1 MLFTKKRRPNSTLK
15 IGRHRKTM
23 EVGKLKFKTNKMKK
37 VLFLMIA
44 LVGLITINSC
54 NKEEPK
60 PKPNVDFSY
69 TGGGCT
75 APCAV
80 LFENKSK
87 DATTY
92 NWDFGDGTSSIETN
106 PTKTYNVG
114 GTYTVTLTATG
125 EGGTA
130 TSSKQVLI
138 QKSTQSQLP
147 TANFTFLGGG
157 CVAPCNVSFT
167 NTSSNATSYSWDFG
181 DGSISTST
189 NPSKIYTKGGAFSV
203 ILTATNAAGSNQI
216 TKIVNIAAPPTKV
229 KITKVTITSMP
240 FVDGSS
246 SSWDFTSGPDV
257 FFNII
262 DQANTILLNGTSSRI
277 SDVTTSML
285 PLSWNFTTPFEI
297 TDFNVSR
304 FIDVLDYD
312 DFDPDDKIG
321 YVGFVMNNYTSGSNP
336 YPSSVTKTQ
345 NGITV
350 KLDLVWQ

>member
-1 MLFTKKRRPNSTLK
+1 
-15 IGRHRKTM
+15 
-23 EVGKLKFKTNKMKK
+23 MKK
-37 VLFLMIA
+37 SLFLLTA
-44 LVGLITINSC
+44 LIGLMTINSC
-54 NKEEPK
+54 KKDEPTPK
-60 PKPNVDFSY
+60 PTVDFAY

-80 LFENKSK
+80 LFENKTK
-87 DATTY
+87 DAATY
-92 NWDFGDGTSSIETN
+92 SWDFGDGTNSIELN

-130 TSSKQVLI
+130 SSSKQVLI
-138 QKSTQSQLP
+138 QQSTQSQLP
-147 TANFTFLGGG
+147 TANFTFSGGG

-181 DGSISTST
+181 DGTTSTSA
-189 NPSKIYTKGGAFSV
+189 NPSKTYTTGGAFSV
-203 ILTATNAAGSNQI
+203 ILTATNAAGNNQI
-216 TKIVNIAAPPTKV
+216 TKIVNVAAPPTKV
-229 KITKVTITSMP
+229 KITKVTITNMP
-240 FVDGSS
+240 FVDGNG
-246 SSWDFTSGPDV
+246 SSWDFSSGPDV

-262 DQANTILLNGTSSRI
+262 DQASTVLVNGTSSRI
-277 SDVTTSML
+277 NDVTASML

-304 FIDVLDYD
+304 FIDVW
-312 DFDPDDKIG
+312 DFDTPDADDNIG

-336 YPSSVTKTQ
+336 YPTSVTQTQ

>member
-1 MLFTKKRRPNSTLK
+1 
-15 IGRHRKTM
+15 
-23 EVGKLKFKTNKMKK
+23 MKK
-37 VLFLMIA
+37 VFFLVTAII
-44 LVGLITINSC
+44 GLITTNSC
-54 NKEEPK
+54 KKDEPK
-60 PKPNVDFSY
+60 PKPTVDFAY

-87 DATTY
+87 DASTY
-92 NWDFGDGTSSIETN
+92 SWDFGDGTNSNEVS

-130 TSSKQVLI
+130 TTSKQVLI
-138 QKSTQSQLP
+138 QQSTQSQLP
-147 TANFTFLGGG
+147 KANFTFSGGG

-181 DGSISTST
+181 DGTNSTSA
-189 NPSKIYTKGGAFSV
+189 NPSKTYTTGGAFSV
-203 ILTATNAAGSNQI
+203 ILTATNAAGNNQI
-216 TKIVNIAAPPTKV
+216 TKIVNIGSPPTKV
-229 KITKVTITSMP
+229 KITKVTITNMP
-240 FVDGSS
+240 FVDGSG
-246 SSWDFTSGPDV
+246 SSWDFLDGPDV
-257 FFNII
+257 FFNIT
-262 DQANTILLNGTSSRI
+262 DQLSTVLVDGTSSRV
-277 SDVTTSML
+277 SDATESML

-304 FIDVLDYD
+304 FIDVWDYD
-312 DFDPDDKIG
+312 TFDADDNIG

-336 YPSSVTKTQ
+336 YPTSVTKTQ

-350 KLDLVWQ
+350 QLDLVWQ